1 MRHLLCW
8 LILTACC
15 LGQEFDAVAR
25 LTTKD
30 GKQWSG
36 VVIDDGKIL
45 SVAHAIQTGECW
57 AELEGVSED
66 VTLSLKARC
75 VKVDQRAD
83 LGLFEFKTPRWAKI
97 NVRRV
102 GRPSEETY
110 VIAGYAGMTT
120 DRIVRKTTV
129 DETEKAID
137 ILTLR
142 GNGITGMSGSP
153 VFNGDVV
160 VAIQHS
166 KSGGKTLC
174 ATTKQIEEFLKP

>member
-1 MRHLLCW
+1 M
-8 LILTACC
+8 LTACC

-25 LTTKD
+25 LTTSD

-36 VVIDDGKIL
+36 VVIEDGKIL
-45 SVAHAIQTGECW
+45 SVAHAIQSGECW

-66 VTLSLKARC
+66 VTLSVKARC

-83 LGLFEFKTPRWAKI
+83 LGLFTFKTPRWAKI
-97 NVRRV
+97 NARRI
-102 GRPSEETY
+102 GRPSESAY
-110 VIAGYAGMTT
+110 VIKGYSGMTT
-120 DRIVRKTTV
+120 DRIVRSTTV
-129 DETEKAID
+129 DTSEAVVDVLVLK
-137 ILTLR
+137 
-142 GNGITGMSGSP
+142 GNGIVGMSGSP

-174 ATTKQIEEFLKP
+174 AGLKQIEEFLKP